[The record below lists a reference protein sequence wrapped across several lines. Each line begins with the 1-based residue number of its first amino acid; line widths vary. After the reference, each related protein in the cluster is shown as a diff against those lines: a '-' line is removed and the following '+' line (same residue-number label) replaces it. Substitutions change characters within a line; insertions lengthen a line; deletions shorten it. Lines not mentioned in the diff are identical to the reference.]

1 MASNIAK
8 EFKYNIVV
16 GFSTA
21 SGFVRSLADVISACV
36 AKGHDSSRM
45 LQDIRR
51 CTSHH
56 PELFG
61 LTPHALYTLILS
73 DVLRRG

>member
-1 MASNIAK
+1 MGVFHSFRRAILNRDSI
-8 EFKYNIVV
+8 
-16 GFSTA
+16 
-21 SGFVRSLADVISACV
+21 VRSLADVILACV
-36 AKGHDSSRM
+36 AKGYDSSRM

-51 CTSHH
+51 CTSHY

-61 LTPHALYTLILS
+61 LTPHALYTLIRS